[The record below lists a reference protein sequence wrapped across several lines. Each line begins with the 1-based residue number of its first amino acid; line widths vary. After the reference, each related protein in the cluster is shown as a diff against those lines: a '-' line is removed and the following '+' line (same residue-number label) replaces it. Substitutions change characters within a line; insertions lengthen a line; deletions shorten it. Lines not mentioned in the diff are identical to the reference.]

1 MKLTNKY
8 IWAFMALSTL
18 TLAAC
23 GEKEEPKPDPASG
36 DGVEVGIKTNVTL
49 NTNATLIEDL
59 KDGNE
64 MNVWIDVTN
73 ELGANVGTE
82 NLHAVNRGGVWQLDK
97 SVRIVKGQTADVFAF
112 YPYVA
117 GATNRKA
124 MPVDVTSQTD
134 VLYSGAAA
142 YASYTSNVVLLNMKH
157 ALSMLAVNVKKEG
170 YQGEGVISHISVT
183 NSDVI
188 ATKGTIDVTTGK
200 ITVTETGTVGADVNA
215 AAGASGISGALPAI
229 WVAPFNSKDKSA
241 VKITLTIDGKD
252 YTVDLPEITMSIGWQ
267 YIFHAVL
274 SNNGLVFVPDATE
287 EYSLNKADDVFGEL
301 TGHGIIALT
310 YGGQEFVFPMF
321 TGDNIYGS
329 IKAAD
334 GSTANYTIGG
344 SLKLGSSTPQQL
356 TIETWNSTG
365 FSLHNL
371 DGVEEIDLSKY

>member
-1 MKLTNKY
+1 MKLTNKH

-18 TLAAC
+18 TLASC
-23 GEKEEPKPDPASG
+23 GEKDDPTPDPASG
-36 DGVEVGIKTNVTL
+36 DGVEVGIKTSVTL
-49 NTNATLIEDL
+49 NTNASLIEEL

-73 ELGANVGTE
+73 EIGASVGAET
-82 NLHAVNRGGVWQLDK
+82 LHAVNRGGVWQLDK
-97 SVRIVKGQTADVFAF
+97 SVRIVKGQTADVYAF
-112 YPYVA
+112 YPYVD

-124 MPVDVTSQTD
+124 MPVDVTSQVD

-183 NSDVI
+183 GSDVI
-188 ATKGTIDVTTGK
+188 ATKGTLDVTSGK
-200 ITVTETGTVGADVNA
+200 LTVTETGTVGADVNA
-215 AAGASGISGALPAI
+215 AAGASGISGSLPAI
-229 WVAPFNSKDKSA
+229 WVAPFNSKDKTP
-241 VKITLTIDGKD
+241 VKITMTIDGKD

-274 SNNGLVFVPDATE
+274 TSNGLVFVPDATE

-301 TGHGIIALT
+301 TGHGIITMT
-310 YGGQEFVFPMF
+310 YGGQEFIFPLF

-329 IKAAD
+329 VMAAD
-334 GSTANYTIGG
+334 GSSATYSIGG
-344 SLKLGSSTPQQL
+344 SLKLGSSAQQQL

-371 DGVEEIDLSKY
+371 DGIEEIDLSKY